1 MGEKSGFSEL
11 GAEFIERLAKEIDY
25 LHRRI
30 DCLETSLMMLENHCN
45 EQEHLLT
52 ETTVIM
58 LNFLNYAA
66 SEDQSDLY
74 SAIERLKLFLEEDGS
89 DCYYS
94 RSFWEE
100 VGKVS
105 SYWRK

>member
-58 LNFLNYAA
+58 LNFLNGGRKLVHRPK
-66 SEDQSDLY
+66 LY
-74 SAIERLKLFLEEDGS
+74 SSGISSAGFNNK
-89 DCYYS
+89 YS
-94 RSFWEE
+94 VLSFIFCLICH
-100 VGKVS
+100 
-105 SYWRK
+105 RDFFIDNI